1 MNLTPLSD
9 EARDVPPVSTDLI
22 YLLGAILL
30 VLGIA
35 IGTCLGSWLLHS
47 FDAEI
52 RHALA
57 SAWDVLQRLYWASLE
72 VQG

>member
-30 VLGIA
+30 VVGIA
-35 IGTCLGSWLLHS
+35 IGTALGSWLLHTW
-47 FDAEI
+47 DAEI
-52 RHALA
+52 RHAI
-57 SAWDVLQRLYWASLE
+57 AWAWHQLTALFWAWANINF
-72 VQG
+72 